1 VRRSGFGAFDTARA
15 AELIAVGRA
24 DPVATVAPNATSG
37 RWGLDGLSDTM
48 LVIVPTDAGLDGLWF
63 HGAYPRGT
71 TDQQAILAARGSV
84 RPQRD

>member
-1 VRRSGFGAFDTARA
+1 
-15 AELIAVGRA
+15 
-24 DPVATVAPNATSG
+24 
-37 RWGLDGLSDTM
+37 M

-63 HGAYPRGT
+63 HGAYPLGT